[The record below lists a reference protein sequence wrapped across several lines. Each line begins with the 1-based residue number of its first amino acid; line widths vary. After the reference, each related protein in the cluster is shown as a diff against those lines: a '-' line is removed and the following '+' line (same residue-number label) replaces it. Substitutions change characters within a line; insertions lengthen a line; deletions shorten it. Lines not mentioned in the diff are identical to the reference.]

1 MAGKLGFESTWGE
14 GARFW
19 VELPLIVAEG
29 DDPGA
34 RGASSPEPIAPAK
47 EAARLERLTNP
58 TASASA
64 PVTDV
69 TRYPLADIYDLNV
82 LVAEDSEV
90 NQFIMRELLA
100 KWGIEISI
108 AANGKEALEM
118 FQSLEFD
125 LILMDIQMP
134 EMDGLEATRH
144 IRALQLEQEVCP
156 DCVIVGLS
164 AHAMSGD
171 RERYMSEGM
180 MDYLT
185 KPVRTEELRAVL
197 DSCLARKR
205 GAN

>member
-1 MAGKLGFESTWGE
+1 M
-14 GARFW
+14 
-19 VELPLIVAEG
+19 
-29 DDPGA
+29 
-34 RGASSPEPIAPAK
+34 
-47 EAARLERLTNP
+47 
-58 TASASA
+58 ASASA
-64 PVTDV
+64 PVTDT
-69 TRYPLADIYDLNV
+69 TRYPLTDTYDLSV

-100 KWGIEISI
+100 KWGIEIST

-118 FQSLEFD
+118 FQSSEFD

-134 EMDGLEATRH
+134 EMDGLEATRL
-144 IRALQLEQEVCP
+144 IRALQLEQEACP

-197 DSCLARKR
+197 DNCLVRKR